1 MKREAE
7 ILVKVTRNNVIE
19 SLHRGHLV
27 IIEADGKA
35 IAKLGDTKALTFI
48 RSSAKPFQVLPF
60 LVSGAAEKFR
70 FDEAEIAIACASH
83 SGEEIHIKTV
93 KGMLEKI
100 GIDES
105 YLKCGAHLPFNESV
119 AEQMIRQ
126 GRKPTAIHNNCSGK
140 HAMMLA
146 FAKYLNTNLENYID
160 QNHQVQLSILEMISK
175 FTETPV
181 SLIPTGIDGCSAP
194 NFALSIEAMAKA
206 VAKIVC
212 PPEDFD
218 SSLKEACKTVIN
230 AMIKYPEL
238 VGGTER
244 LDTILM
250 KASAGKIISKI
261 GAEGVWICGVLPSS
275 RWEKGLGI
283 ALKIEDGDDK
293 RARPVVA
300 IEILRRLGIIQQN
313 DLREYSPMP
322 IKNRKGEIVGFAEV
336 CLDENLVELL
346 N

>member
-83 SGEEIHIKTV
+83 SGEEIHVKTV

-261 GAEGVWICGVLPSS
+261 GAEGVWICGILPFS

>member
-83 SGEEIHIKTV
+83 SGEEIHVKTV

-261 GAEGVWICGVLPSS
+261 GAEGVWICGILPSS

>member
-83 SGEEIHIKTV
+83 SGEEIHVKTV

-261 GAEGVWICGVLPSS
+261 GAEGVWICGILPSS

-336 CLDENLVELL
+336 CLDENLMELL